1 MEERATR
8 QQHLVRTRTM
18 VLAPAV
24 IVSLVLATFVS
35 SCAAATSPKASHAT
49 TTKASTTSTTIPDQG
64 LALERDFVR
73 VVKNIRPAVV
83 EISTSSGLGSG
94 VIYDTKGD
102 IVTNAHVVGDA
113 TSFTVSLSNGRRLT
127 GRLLGVFAPDDLA
140 VIRVSPA
147 KGLKAARFGNSAS
160 LEVGD
165 IVLAV
170 GNPLGLSSSVTDG
183 IVSFNGRDVS
193 EGNGVV
199 LADLVQTSAA
209 INPGNSGG
217 ALVNLSSQ
225 VIGIPTL
232 AATNGSAAAAGL
244 GFAIPSNTVKLIAGQ
259 LIANGKVTTAGRAA
273 LGINGA
279 TAVSFDG
286 EAIGVAI
293 TAVQPK
299 GPAAK
304 GGIVVG
310 DLITAINGTATREFT
325 ELQTVLARLKPATL
339 ATISITKA
347 DGTQRKVTV
356 SLEDL
361 ASS

>member
-1 MEERATR
+1 MEREAAR
-8 QQHLVRTRTM
+8 QHHSHGKNKM
-18 VLAPAV
+18 ALAPAI
-24 IVSLVLATFVS
+24 IVSLLFLAFAS
-35 SCAAATSPKASHAT
+35 SCSAATSTKTSRAT
-49 TTKASTTSTTIPDQG
+49 SAKASTTTTISDPG
-64 LALERDFVR
+64 RALERDFVR
-73 VVKNIRPAVV
+73 VVKTIRPSVV
-83 EISTSSGLGSG
+83 EISTSTGLGSG

-127 GRLLGVFAPDDLA
+127 GRLIGLFAPDDLA

-147 KGLKAARFGNSAS
+147 NGLKAARLGNSSS

-217 ALVNLSSQ
+217 ALVNLSGQ

-232 AATNGSAAAAGL
+232 AATNGSSAAAGL
-244 GFAIPSNTVKLIAGQ
+244 GFAIPSNTVKLIANQ
-259 LIANGKVTTAGRAA
+259 LIAHGEVTTAGRAA

-279 TAVSFDG
+279 TAVSFAG
-286 EAIGVAI
+286 EAIGVAV
-293 TAVQPK
+293 TAVQAN
-299 GPAAK
+299 GPAEKA
-304 GGIVVG
+304 GIVVG
-310 DLITAINGTATREFT
+310 DLITAINGTATHEFT
-325 ELQTVLARLKPATL
+325 ELQTVLARLKPATR
-339 ATISITKA
+339 ATVSVTKS
-347 DGTQRKVTV
+347 DGTQHQLTV
-356 SLEDL
+356 VLADL